1 MDLASQG
8 SYPTAPTADRVHMHK
23 WPGREKEEG
32 RGGGHQKSAERD
44 VRMLKS
50 FERGVG
56 GGGGTL

>member
-1 MDLASQG
+1 
-8 SYPTAPTADRVHMHK
+8 MHK